1 MKLINGVLTWW
12 LSILALSTS
21 GIDALRFRRLHQRL
35 TAIAEDD
42 VLLKRESLG
51 KFLSQD
57 QLRDALE
64 ERGMYV
70 DFIPHHILRLTIHAH
85 SITEGLSPK
94 TWQARLQWW
103 LTNAEGGDPFA
114 QRVLLVA
121 SSGAGK
127 FA

>member
-1 MKLINGVLTWW
+1 M
-12 LSILALSTS
+12 ALSTS

-51 KFLSQD
+51 RFLSQD

-70 DFIPHHILRLTIHAH
+70 NFLLTVLHHSVPSPQYHRGAV
-85 SITEGLSPK
+85 SQGLANPPAVVVSK
-94 TWQARLQWW
+94 RR
-103 LTNAEGGDPFA
+103 G
-114 QRVLLVA
+114 R
-121 SSGAGK
+121 
-127 FA
+127 

>member
-1 MKLINGVLTWW
+1 MGAWY
-12 LSILALSTS
+12 LSIQACEWYVDAVGVRLLALSTS

-51 KFLSQD
+51 KFLNQD

-70 DFIPHHILRLTIHAH
+70 
-85 SITEGLSPK
+85 K
-94 TWQARLQWW
+94 
-103 LTNAEGGDPFA
+103 
-114 QRVLLVA
+114 
-121 SSGAGK
+121 
-127 FA
+127 